1 MTLFPGVGE
10 VPHGGG
16 GALPGQGLD
25 AAAAGL
31 RRQPRQTQP
40 EQQERPL
47 PRLPQQQPG
56 AQNRGLSQTPAR
68 LNFQFSAVTS
78 YWDHV
83 I

>member
-25 AAAAGL
+25 AAAAGV

-56 AQNRGLSQTPAR
+56 AEDGR
-68 LNFQFSAVTS
+68 VTREPGEQ
-78 YWDHV
+78 
-83 I
+83 